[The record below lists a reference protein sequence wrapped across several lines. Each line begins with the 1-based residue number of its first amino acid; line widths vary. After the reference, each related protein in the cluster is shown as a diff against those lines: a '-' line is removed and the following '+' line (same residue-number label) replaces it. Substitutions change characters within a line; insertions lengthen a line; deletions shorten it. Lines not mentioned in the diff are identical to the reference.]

1 MFVVLAVIFLVCY
14 HVLRKRSSS
23 PPPKL
28 AEREQTPGDMPVAQ
42 ITDTP
47 IAELDTERGMV
58 EIQEFPK

>member
-1 MFVVLAVIFLVCY
+1 MFVMLAVIFLVVY

-28 AEREQTPGDMPVAQ
+28 AETELTPAGMPVAQ
-42 ITDTP
+42 PTDTP

-58 EIQEFPK
+58 DIQEFQ